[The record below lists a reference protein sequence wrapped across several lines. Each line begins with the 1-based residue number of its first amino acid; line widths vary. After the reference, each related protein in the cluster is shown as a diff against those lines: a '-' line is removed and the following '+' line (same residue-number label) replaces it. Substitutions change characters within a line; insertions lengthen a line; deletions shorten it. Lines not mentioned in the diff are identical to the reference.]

1 MRGNR
6 TLLIAITTSL
16 LTYAIAFMQFYV
28 FAGENAWDHAAPKR
42 DSYQPPFVA
51 PVQTAAVVE
60 RKFSGQRLGA
70 SPMIAWNES
79 SADFEPHLPPY
90 SDKKFV
96 YTVLTTRQFHGSRLK
111 NIMRT
116 WGQHVNIPF
125 ITTDALDP
133 AFPTALV
140 LGAEGKGDLGGKTL
154 QALKKF
160 CEFDSDFYVFTDDD
174 SFVVAKNLESV
185 IAANY
190 DRDSALYAGYTL
202 THTVKPFVG
211 GGGGIVF
218 SNNTIKNF
226 CAVAKSEKPPVECSW
241 EHQRAAPGDMAISH
255 CMNYLGV
262 AATHQHGFYPFPIT
276 ELMKERD
283 NWCNVTWW
291 VPKHL
296 KCNPPVSRV
305 ISFHYVPEDQY
316 RMLYYFLYLFR
327 Q

>member
-1 MRGNR
+1 MIDRE
-6 TLLIAITTSL
+6 LLRICLFAVVFTYSFAYVFFRILTSL
-16 LTYAIAFMQFYV
+16 TSSDRQLQSPTHQVSAEDVGVIDV
-28 FAGENAWDHAAPKR
+28 PDN
-42 DSYQPPFVA
+42 DSLWWETRV
-51 PVQTAAVVE
+51 
-60 RKFSGQRLGA
+60 K
-70 SPMIAWNES
+70 
-79 SADFEPHLPPY
+79 PPY

-291 VPKHL
+291 IPKHL

>member
-1 MRGNR
+1 MIDRE
-6 TLLIAITTSL
+6 LLRICLFAVVFTYSFAYVFFRILTSL
-16 LTYAIAFMQFYV
+16 TSSDRQLQSPTHQVSAEDVGVIDV
-28 FAGENAWDHAAPKR
+28 PDN
-42 DSYQPPFVA
+42 DSLWWETRV
-51 PVQTAAVVE
+51 
-60 RKFSGQRLGA
+60 K
-70 SPMIAWNES
+70 
-79 SADFEPHLPPY
+79 PPY

>member
-1 MRGNR
+1 MIDRE
-6 TLLIAITTSL
+6 LLRICLFAVVFTYSFAYVFFRILTSL
-16 LTYAIAFMQFYV
+16 TSSDRQLQSPTHQVSAEDVGVIDV
-28 FAGENAWDHAAPKR
+28 PDN
-42 DSYQPPFVA
+42 DSLWWETRV
-51 PVQTAAVVE
+51 
-60 RKFSGQRLGA
+60 K
-70 SPMIAWNES
+70 
-79 SADFEPHLPPY
+79 PPY

-226 CAVAKSEKPPVECSW
+226 CVVAKSQKPPVECSW

-291 VPKHL
+291 IPKHL
-296 KCNPPVSRV
+296 KCNPPVSRA
-305 ISFHYVPEDQY
+305 ISFHRVPPKDL
-316 RMLYYFLYLFR
+316 RVLYFFTYLFASEPLEKTT
-327 Q
+327 